1 MDKIKEIA
9 KDPALLEAKIK
20 EYWAKIDYEGKGSL
34 PFEEYRTRSINIAKS
49 FNLPPLTNEEQ
60 KKQARKILDPTG
72 SGKVNFEGFK
82 NFIEI
87 GIQNLKKEGKI

>member
-1 MDKIKEIA
+1 MDKIKELA
-9 KDPALLEAKIK
+9 KDPAALEAKIK
-20 EYWAKIDYEGKGSL
+20 EYWAKVDTGGAGSVSMDD
-34 PFEEYRTRSINIAKS
+34 FRTRSKELATAV
-49 FNLPPLTNEEQ
+49 NLPLITSDQQ
-60 KKQARKILDPTG
+60 KEQARKILDPTG